1 MVAPRRT
8 KKLVYMTPNP
18 NTPIA
23 PTFTR
28 VSIDPNA
35 FPQFNGLPVE
45 VRDIIWGLA
54 TEGAEPQVIRVI
66 THAVQNIW
74 CADEDRIII
83 TSTTPCP
90 VPLLINRESRNV
102 AIKHYQPLFPAI
114 PVYMDPKKDTVFFKD
129 PEALKLYFDTCME
142 VDLRNPFA
150 TDPQM
155 HFLEMGLRRLAI
167 AGYVNQLTILQPRP
181 QEVVLMRDLLKRMAY
196 LDSLAL
202 QFQGDQD
209 LGHTLSSSAIHAI
222 LQKLFV
228 RELEE
233 EWESMRGSKEGL
245 PTVRVFAQAVME
257 DIAKGAQV
265 PMS

>member
-8 KKLVYMTPNP
+8 KKLVYMTPIP

-23 PTFTR
+23 TTFPR
-28 VSIDPNA
+28 AFIDPNA

-54 TEGAEPQVIRVI
+54 TEDAEPQVIRVT

-90 VPLLINRESRNV
+90 VPLLINRESRDV
-102 AIKHYQPLFPAI
+102 AIKQYHPIFPGI
-114 PVYMDPKKDTVFFKD
+114 PIYLDPKKDTIFFKD
-129 PEALKLYFDTCME
+129 PKTLKLYFDTCME

-167 AGYVNQLTILQPRP
+167 AGYANLPTILQPPPR
-181 QEVVLMRDLLKRMAY
+181 EVILMRELLKRMAY
-196 LDSLAL
+196 LDSLVL
-202 QFQGDQD
+202 QCQGDQD
-209 LGHTLSSSAIHAI
+209 LGHTLSSSAVHTI
-222 LQKLFV
+222 LHKLFV
-228 RELEE
+228 RGLEE
-233 EWESMRGSKEGL
+233 EWEVMRGSKEGL
-245 PTVRVFAQAVME
+245 PAVQVFGQAVME
-257 DIAKGAQV
+257 DIAKEAQV
-265 PMS
+265 PMF

>member
-8 KKLVYMTPNP
+8 KKLVYMTPIP

-23 PTFTR
+23 TTFPR
-28 VSIDPNA
+28 AFIDPNA

-54 TEGAEPQVIRVI
+54 TEDAEPQVIRVT
-66 THAVQNIW
+66 THTVQNIW

-90 VPLLINRESRNV
+90 VPLLINRESRDV
-102 AIKHYQPLFPAI
+102 AIKQYHPIFPGI
-114 PVYMDPKKDTVFFKD
+114 PIYLDPKKDTIFFKD
-129 PEALKLYFDTCME
+129 PME

-167 AGYVNQLTILQPRP
+167 AGYANLPTILQPPPR
-181 QEVVLMRDLLKRMAY
+181 EVILMRELLKRMAY
-196 LDSLAL
+196 LDSLVL
-202 QFQGDQD
+202 QCQGDQD
-209 LGHTLSSSAIHAI
+209 LGHTLSSSAVHTI
-222 LQKLFV
+222 LHKLFV
-228 RELEE
+228 RGLEE
-233 EWESMRGSKEGL
+233 EWEVMRGSKEGL
-245 PTVRVFAQAVME
+245 PAVQVFGQAVME
-257 DIAKGAQV
+257 VIAKEAQV
-265 PMS
+265 PMF